1 MSSTRDNLIKKIENI
16 HSNQFQ
22 ELALELYDYQKH
34 HNPLYAKFLKLLGK
48 YNEKISEP
56 SQIPFLPI
64 NFFKSHSIKTGDLPT
79 QIIFKSSGTTAQ
91 IQSKHEISDPEFYLR
106 NTVKGFE
113 KFYGSVE
120 NYAVLAL
127 LPSYLE
133 REGSSLVLMANHFIN
148 RSKHSESGFFLD
160 DFQKLSECLTRCLQE
175 NKPVLLIGVTFAL
188 LDYAEKFPMHLNDSV
203 IMMETGGMKG
213 RRKELIRTEVHE
225 ILTKAFHLSSIH
237 SEYGMTELLSQAY
250 SKGNGLFYTSDT
262 MKIFIRDSMDPFT
275 LLDDAKTGA
284 INIIDLANID
294 SCAFIA
300 TDDLGK
306 KYANGSFEVL
316 GRFDASEIRGC
327 NLMIN

>member
-1 MSSTRDNLIKKIENI
+1 MSGTREILIKRIENI
-16 HSNQFQ
+16 SFDNFE
-22 ELALELYDYQKH
+22 ELALDLYEYQKQY
-34 HNPLYAKFLKLLGK
+34 NPLYAKFLKLLGK

-64 NFFKSHSIKTGDLPT
+64 NFFKSHSIKTGNLPI
-79 QIIFKSSGTTAQ
+79 QMIFKSSGTTAQ
-91 IQSKHEISDPEFYLR
+91 IQSKHEIFDPEFYLS

-113 KFYGSVE
+113 KFYGSIE

-133 REGSSLVLMANHFIN
+133 REGSSLVFMADYFIK
-148 RSKHSESGFFLD
+148 RSRYAESGFFLN
-160 DFQKLSECLTRCLQE
+160 DFQKLSERLQICLKE

-188 LDYAEKFPMHLNDSV
+188 LDFAEKFPMNLKDQV

-213 RRKELIRTEVHE
+213 RRKELIRAEVHE
-225 ILTKAFHLSSIH
+225 MLTAAFNLSSIH

-250 SKGNGLFYTSDT
+250 STGNGLFYPADT
-262 MKIFIRDSMDPFT
+262 MQIFIRDSMDPFT
-275 LLDDAKTGA
+275 LLDNKKTGA
-284 INIIDLANID
+284 INVVDLANID

-306 KYANGSFEVL
+306 KYSDGSFEVL
-316 GRFDASEIRGC
+316 GRFDASDIRGC